1 MWCPRKQGFKKI
13 LNFMNDTNTIFF
25 ASSNTLTKVLVEDLK
40 VGMYVAKLDKP
51 WLESNFLYQ
60 GFELKNQADI
70 NAVKEQCKFVFI
82 DVKKQNKSLAF
93 ESKDTP
99 YSKGWLDTRTPPNKL
114 TSFEKEVE
122 NAGYVYKEASNLVR
136 SFMEDVCL
144 GKTIT
149 VEIAKKA
156 VAECV
161 NSILNAPDAL
171 LWMTQLKNRD
181 LYTSQH
187 SMNVCILAIALGRQ
201 INLPIK
207 ELNNVG
213 LCGMMHDM
221 GKMSVPLEVLN
232 KPGKLEPD
240 ELKIMQS
247 HPELGWKLLMSSND
261 MYGGAIDVAHSHHER
276 LDGTGYPR
284 KLTAEKITPYTRIVT
299 IVDMYDA
306 ITSDRVYQ
314 RGRTHLEAINIM
326 TKMCGTH
333 LDSGLTYKF
342 IECLGIYPPGSI
354 VEMSNGEVAIV
365 IEANQKQRL
374 KPKIILLLDEDK
386 NPRDERMVDLS
397 KIDLDASGQE
407 YRITKI
413 VKADDYGIDMN
424 KYYHNGIIE
433 KGLASV

>member
-1 MWCPRKQGFKKI
+1 MKSGKFI
-13 LNFMNDTNTIFF
+13 IMTDHENSFF
-25 ASSNTLTKVLVEDLK
+25 ASSNTLTKVYVENLK
-40 VGMYVAKLDKP
+40 VGMYVSKLDKP
-51 WLESNFLYQ
+51 WLESTFLFQ

-70 NAVKEQCKFVFI
+70 NAVRAQCQFVFI
-82 DVKKQNKSLAF
+82 DVAKQNKSLVF
-93 ESKDTP
+93 ESKETS
-99 YSKGWLDTRTPPNKL
+99 YSKGRLDYGTPPDKL
-114 TSFEKEVE
+114 SSFEQEIE
-122 NAGYVYKEASNLVR
+122 RAGAVHQETSNLVR
-136 SFMEDVCL
+136 SFMQDVSL
-144 GKTIT
+144 GKTLN

-161 NSILNAPDAL
+161 NSILHAPDAL

-201 INLPIK
+201 INLPVQ

-221 GKMSVPLEVLN
+221 GKMLVPLEILN

-247 HPELGWKLLMSSND
+247 HAKLGWKLLLSSSG
-261 MYGGAIDVAHSHHER
+261 MYAGAIDVAHSHHEH

-284 KLTAEKITPYTRIVT
+284 KLTAEQITPYTRIVA

-306 ITSDRVYQ
+306 ITSNRIYQ
-314 RGRTHLEAINIM
+314 SGRNHLDAINIM
-326 TKMCGTH
+326 TEKCGTH
-333 LDSGLTYKF
+333 LDSKFTYKF

-354 VEMSNGEVAIV
+354 VEMSNGEIAIV
-365 IEANQKQRL
+365 VEANQKKRL

-386 NPRDERMVDLS
+386 NPRAERLLDLS
-397 KIDLDASGQE
+397 TMDLDASGQE
-407 YRITKI
+407 YRISKI
-413 VKADDYGIDMN
+413 VKADDYGIDLN
-424 KYYHNGIIE
+424 NYYHNGIIE
-433 KGLASV
+433 RGLASV